1 MESYEKQNEEE
12 SCSLFIH
19 QYFFA
24 KKKNLWEKGK
34 KEECCSQINEQ
45 NVMANHDIII
55 LSAKKLLC

>member
-1 MESYEKQNEEE
+1 MESYEKQNED
-12 SCSLFIH
+12 IH

-24 KKKNLWEKGK
+24 KKSLGKRKKNAA
-34 KEECCSQINEQ
+34 QINEQ

>member
-24 KKKNLWEKGK
+24 KKNLWEKEK
-34 KEECCSQINEQ
+34 KN
-45 NVMANHDIII
+45 AAH
-55 LSAKKLLC
+55 KLMSKT

>member
-34 KEECCSQINEQ
+34 K
-45 NVMANHDIII
+45 
-55 LSAKKLLC
+55 KKNAAHKLMSKT

>member
-24 KKKNLWEKGK
+24 KKKSLGK
-34 KEECCSQINEQ
+34 RKKKECCSQINEQ